1 MNLPRIKT
9 ELILESWGNIAVTKR
24 FRERTFRSEQ
34 NTKQTFFN
42 EMLADMT
49 DETKTAL
56 VYDSHRNTK
65 NLPACILTWSK
76 QRIHKIFYTLRKLYC
91 DTEQLGSE
99 FSRSRMN
106 FFNIIFCLLC
116 FSLIF
121 QTLSGVNSK
130 SKQVTSNK
138 TPNTSTTSKCHN
150 VHFNNYYSGSA
161 SKDIKV
167 HLLKIENQLADLEK
181 KIDALTE
188 NKTTL
193 PGEFLS
199 ILYIRLTTR
208 PC

>member
-1 MNLPRIKT
+1 MKLPRIKT

-24 FRERTFRSEQ
+24 FRKRTFRSEQ
-34 NTKQTFFN
+34 NTKLTFFN
-42 EMLADMT
+42 EMLADMA
-49 DETKTAL
+49 DETKTVL
-56 VYDSHRNTK
+56 VYDSHSNKK
-65 NLPACILTWSK
+65 NLPACIMTWSK

>member
-34 NTKQTFFN
+34 NTKLTFFN
-42 EMLADMT
+42 EMLADMA
-49 DETKTAL
+49 DETKTVL
-56 VYDSHRNTK
+56 VYDSHSNKK
-65 NLPACILTWSK
+65 NLPACIMTWSK

-116 FSLIF
+116 CSSIF
-121 QTLSGVNSK
+121 QTLRGVNST

-138 TPNTSTTSKCHN
+138 TPDTSTTSKCHN
-150 VHFNNYYSGSA
+150 VHFNNYYSGPVN
-161 SKDIKV
+161 KDIKA
-167 HLLKIENQLADLEK
+167 HLLKIENQPSDLEK
-181 KIDALTE
+181 KIDVLTG

-193 PGEFLS
+193 PSKFLS
-199 ILYIRLTTR
+199 ILYIRLTNY

>member
-9 ELILESWGNIAVTKR
+9 ELILESWGNIAVTKS

-49 DETKTAL
+49 DETKTVL
-56 VYDSHRNTK
+56 VYDSHPNTK
-65 NLPACILTWSK
+65 NLPARILTRSK
-76 QRIHKIFYTLRKLYC
+76 QRINKIFYTLRKLYC

-116 FSLIF
+116 FSSIF
-121 QTLSGVNSK
+121 QTLSGLKST

-138 TPNTSTTSKCHN
+138 TPDTSTTSKCHN
-150 VHFNNYYSGSA
+150 V
-161 SKDIKV
+161 DIKV

-188 NKTTL
+188 NKTTP

-199 ILYIRLTTR
+199 ILYIRLTSR